1 MRGTSTKLISQIESM
16 GVHVAEG
23 ILTAHK
29 SALVTSTTQGDR
41 VTYCFDL
48 QVCLTKADSNLTA
61 TDDTDASSVIS
72 LNAGGARRLLRILV
86 VEDSALCRKMTVKKI
101 KAYCSLLYEA
111 EDGMAAVTAYQSA
124 LEQGIVFDAILMD
137 SSMPCMD
144 GKSD

>member
-1 MRGTSTKLISQIESM
+1 
-16 GVHVAEG
+16 
-23 ILTAHK
+23 
-29 SALVTSTTQGDR
+29 
-41 VTYCFDL
+41 
-48 QVCLTKADSNLTA
+48 
-61 TDDTDASSVIS
+61 
-72 LNAGGARRLLRILV
+72 
-86 VEDSALCRKMTVKKI
+86 MTVKKI